1 MLMHAW
7 KRETPRKLTS
17 KLASYLTATW
27 VVRGLGLGIPLLCK
41 VGMWVFL
48 CHATSARVM
57 RASGDLRTGC

>member
-1 MLMHAW
+1 MVAWRPSCLHCMHICSPYGVLPVLMRAW

-41 VGMWVFL
+41 AGM
-48 CHATSARVM
+48 
-57 RASGDLRTGC
+57 